1 MKTDS
6 WVTNQLLGWNR
17 AEFKNCLLPKECEF
31 VDYSSGK
38 LWRWNNENLM
48 ILCPHKKWTRSVRFD
63 WVVLRCKMLA
73 SHLNFGRT
81 RIEFCCNVFHK
92 MAQVFTRWL
101 RGIKLFSGK
110 WLFQPPRCFP
120 PFAGNWRCIQRCT
133 SSLPFPCW
141 LPQALELHLKIWN
154 TLNWI
159 KTFWSDHSFRFVAG
173 DPVNIHS
180 DESLCVLPAGGRNHS
195 SDLPRCTS
203 ARQIFDICHD
213 ISFIKVLTTHW
224 EAVYLKLKFFQYLR
238 NRSGAKRSFPVSA
251 NSQNGAL
258 GQTGKFKSRQTRQI
272 SFSKIFWNSSCD

>member
-1 MKTDS
+1 MSSFFAEWWWEVLITHACSHKSFRGSFRGEDVGENWRFCGKNTEHIKIGAFYQISKQITVQWNQIFQINLKVFPMKTDS

-48 ILCPHKKWTRSVRFD
+48 ILCPHKKWTRSGRFD

-154 TLNWI
+154 TLKWI
-159 KTFWSDHSFRFVAG
+159 KT
-173 DPVNIHS
+173 
-180 DESLCVLPAGGRNHS
+180 
-195 SDLPRCTS
+195 
-203 ARQIFDICHD
+203 
-213 ISFIKVLTTHW
+213 
-224 EAVYLKLKFFQYLR
+224 
-238 NRSGAKRSFPVSA
+238 
-251 NSQNGAL
+251 
-258 GQTGKFKSRQTRQI
+258 
-272 SFSKIFWNSSCD
+272 